1 MNLGVIKNYK
11 KYLPVNKNTPI
22 ITMGEGQTPLIKSTN
37 ILFALT
43 IKLYQIDFQKKSINI
58 LMI

>member
-1 MNLGVIKNYK
+1 MKQIGSLMNLGVIQNYK

-37 ILFALT
+37 I
-43 IKLYQIDFQKKSINI
+43 INSINVG
-58 LMI
+58 L